1 MKTYQIRILP
11 TAQKELASLPGAIQ
25 KRIGKKIDSFQEN
38 PRPPGARMLKG
49 QRNGFYRLRVGDYRI
64 LYEIKSETLL
74 VVVIKVGH
82 RRDVYRGF

>member
-1 MKTYQIRILP
+1 
-11 TAQKELASLPGAIQ
+11 
-25 KRIGKKIDSFQEN
+25 
-38 PRPPGARMLKG
+38 
-49 QRNGFYRLRVGDYRI
+49 VGDYRI